1 MSCFKL
7 PKAQLAADHGGRA
20 KPGHKILLLDRGAV
34 RLEYPGAWYT
44 EATDDCFKLHDKKP
58 PDDECVLAVS
68 YHHWPA
74 IGCKISVAALVRDT
88 LAKDERS
95 LRALEPICE
104 QSHVDFVLAWG
115 GGRFTDPTLNQEAC
129 TRCCLARKNESQA
142 LHTCD
147 FWPPDLERC
156 PIYGSLFWQVY
167 SFGQWIADPRHGP
180 RLS

>member
-7 PKAQLAADHGGRA
+7 PKAQLAADHGWRA
-20 KPGHKILLLDRGAV
+20 KSGHKILLLDRGAV

-74 IGCKISVAALVRDT
+74 IGREISVAALVRDT

-95 LRALEPICE
+95 LRALEPIHE

-115 GGRFTDPTLNQEAC
+115 GADLPT
-129 TRCCLARKNESQA
+129 RR
-142 LHTCD
+142 
-147 FWPPDLERC
+147 
-156 PIYGSLFWQVY
+156 
-167 SFGQWIADPRHGP
+167 
-180 RLS
+180 